1 MEDQY
6 VRLVD
11 FLVGWKGM
19 VLSRAL
25 DESHSGVKQKLTN
38 FCFGLM

>member
-6 VRLVD
+6 VRLVG

-25 DESHSGVKQKLTN
+25 DEPHSKFKQKLTN
-38 FCFGLM
+38 F

>member
-19 VLSRAL
+19 VLRRAL
-25 DESHSGVKQKLTN
+25 DESHSKFKQKLTN
-38 FCFGLM
+38 F